1 VNTSKTG
8 EIMSTVVEK
17 IVEPNGRVLYR
28 LTIKM
33 SNGTQKIENFER
45 AFDAQKRQRQIE
57 EDTRKGVTGNH
68 YG

>member
-1 VNTSKTG
+1 
-8 EIMSTVVEK
+8 MSTIVEK
-17 IVEPNGRVLYR
+17 IVEPNGKVLYR

-33 SNGTQKIENFER
+33 PNGTQKVENFER

-57 EDTRKGVTGNH
+57 GDNRKSVSGNH